1 MMTTTQLL
9 SEINR
14 LPLPERLRLVEL
26 AIHSI
31 RQETPAQPP
40 MAEAAQQL
48 LADYQ
53 SDADLTAF
61 TALDGESF
69 YETCREP
76 ELLVPSLQP

>member
-1 MMTTTQLL
+1 MMTATQLL
-9 SEINR
+9 LEINR

-26 AIHSI
+26 TIHSI
-31 RQETPAQPP
+31 RQKPAGQPS

-53 SDADLTAF
+53 SDPELTAF

-69 YETCREP
+69 YEAR
-76 ELLVPSLQP
+76 